1 MAAKKKKAKKKMAK
15 APRPLTRD
23 EQMAKIVKE
32 GNLDQVKPRPKY
44 WGN

>member
-1 MAAKKKKAKKKMAK
+1 MAAKKKAKKKAK
-15 APRPLTRD
+15 KNPRPLTRD
-23 EQMAKIVKE
+23 EQMAKIIKE